1 MEDMH
6 KYEGQLVAFVVAV
19 VEAVAVLAIPGT
31 AAEVAAE
38 EVVGELPAVEVDTAG
53 LAQQLTT
60 LGE

>member
-19 VEAVAVLAIPGT
+19 VVAVAVIAIPGT

-38 EVVGELPAVEVDTAG
+38 EMGEKLPAVEVDTAG

-60 LGE
+60 LEE